1 MDLQRLKQISEG
13 KIKAGILTKELRGTL
28 KEYKHNKQ
36 DLQQGLSETFK
47 PIIKAQE
54 ETKQTIDAK
63 QDKLIEQLQKNQ
75 KAITSGLENI
85 EMLSIQPGQPQPQ
98 PQKETKLSI
107 NYKPAMMSSNQ
118 KKADLDTGFDDYE
131 IETLMKYEL
140 LPPSSVLQRSQDGSI
155 DFNVYNNKVRKII
168 KEMGRQKGVL
178 SRGKGK
184 ISNSDKIDML
194 DRQIETIKKYRKRI
208 SVIPEGLKT
217 ISGKGFEFSSSE
229 LQRLEDLNLLSPSNL
244 ATAISNREVTKSNY
258 IMRVE
263 SLFNEIIKAYE
274 KNRNFDVANDAALV
288 KKYLNFVK
296 SLRMGE
302 GINSS
307 MNRMQPKR
315 NAYKINKSGQYGGLL
330 IDIPKLMGQLRLIA
344 SKDGQKV
351 LDKKVDFDTID
362 LLTKRFNSKKKY
374 SDIAKMVFNELNQLS
389 EIPIHKTSNKFKKI
403 GSGVVYFN
411 NINDLL
417 DRMEL
422 LGGSILA
429 GNNGVKNEFSQIA
442 HKLNQLGTISNKQ
455 LIELLKNYV
464 M

>member
-1 MDLQRLKQISEG
+1 MDLQRLKQISEA
-13 KIKAGILTKELRGTL
+13 KIKTGILTKGVRDTL

-36 DLQQGLSETFK
+36 DLQLGLSETFK

-54 ETKQTIDAK
+54 ETKQTIDDK
-63 QDKLIEQLQKNQ
+63 QDKLIKQLQENQ

-85 EMLSIQPGQPQPQ
+85 EMSAIQPPQPKQPQQ
-98 PQKETKLSI
+98 ATKLPI
-107 NYKPAMMSSNQ
+107 GYKPAMMMS
-118 KKADLDTGFDDYE
+118 
-131 IETLMKYEL
+131 KYEANL
-140 LPPSSVLQRSQDGSI
+140 DAGFNDDEINTLIKYEVIPPSSVFQRIQDGTLI
-155 DFNVYNNKVRKII
+155 FDNYDDNVSKII
-168 KEMGRQKGVL
+168 QKMGRYKGSL

-184 ISNSDKIDML
+184 ETNKEQIKILGEEIQAM
-194 DRQIETIKKYRKRI
+194 QKYRERI
-208 SVIPEGLKT
+208 AVIPEGIKTLK
-217 ISGKGFEFSSSE
+217 GKGMH
-229 LQRLEDLNLLSPSNL
+229 
-244 ATAISNREVTKSNY
+244 T
-258 IMRVE
+258 
-263 SLFNEIIKAYE
+263 
-274 KNRNFDVANDAALV
+274 
-288 KKYLNFVK
+288 
-296 SLRMGE
+296 
-302 GINSS
+302 
-307 MNRMQPKR
+307 QPKR
-315 NAYKINKSGQYGGLL
+315 NAYKINQYGLYGGLM
-330 IDIPKLMGQLRLIA
+330 IDIPKLMGQLRLVA
-344 SKDGQKV
+344 TKDDQKV

-464 M
+464 L

>member
-1 MDLQRLKQISEG
+1 MDLQRLKQISEA
-13 KIKAGILTKELRGTL
+13 KIKAGILTKEVRDTL

-63 QDKLIEQLQKNQ
+63 QDKLIKQLQENQ

-85 EMLSIQPGQPQPQ
+85 EMSAIQPPQPKQPQQ
-98 PQKETKLSI
+98 ETKLSI
-107 NYKPAMMSSNQ
+107 GYKPAMMKSSYESN
-118 KKADLDTGFDDYE
+118 LDKGFNDDE
-131 IETLMKYEL
+131 IEIMMEYEL
-140 LPPSSVLQRSQDGSI
+140 IPPSSLLKFIKDGKLTFNDYDYKVGKVL
-155 DFNVYNNKVRKII
+155 
-168 KEMGRQKGVL
+168 KEIGRQKGVL

-184 ISNSDKIDML
+184 NKNEAKIDILNMKM
-194 DRQIETIKKYRKRI
+194 EAVKKYRKRI
-208 SVIPEGLKT
+208 QLIPEGLKT
-217 ISGKGFEFSSSE
+217 
-229 LQRLEDLNLLSPSNL
+229 LS
-244 ATAISNREVTKSNY
+244 
-258 IMRVE
+258 
-263 SLFNEIIKAYE
+263 
-274 KNRNFDVANDAALV
+274 
-288 KKYLNFVK
+288 
-296 SLRMGE
+296 GE
-302 GINSS
+302 GLHT
-307 MNRMQPKR
+307 QPKR
-315 NAYKINKSGQYGGLL
+315 NAYKINQYGQYGGLI

-429 GNNGVKNEFSQIA
+429 GNNSVKNEFSQIA

-464 M
+464 F